1 MENDQVKEWIA
12 DAIAYMYD
20 IGLFTQAE
28 WKDCV
33 DLAESLHYN
42 GRYEDEINPSF
53 SAKDAVDE
61 ELTYWGE

>member
-33 DLAESLHYN
+33 DLAESLHYH
-42 GRYEDEINPSF
+42 GRYQDEINPSF